1 MMVIQEERIHK
12 RFLLAFKLL
21 SKHSISMSLIMHII
35 LVSIFMEYFY
45 DYLQQAS
52 RQEEMYLSERQ
63 ESTHSIFRRYIFSF
77 DSYKY
82 FIDAF
87 SDLQEASRQDEM
99 YFS

>member
-12 RFLLAFKLL
+12 RFLLVFKLL

-87 SDLQEASRQDEM
+87 SDLQEASRQD
-99 YFS
+99 